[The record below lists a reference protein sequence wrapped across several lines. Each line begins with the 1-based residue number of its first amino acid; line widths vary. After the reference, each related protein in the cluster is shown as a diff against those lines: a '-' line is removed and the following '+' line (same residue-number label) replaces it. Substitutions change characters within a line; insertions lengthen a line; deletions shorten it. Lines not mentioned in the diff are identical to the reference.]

1 MCYDAQK
8 RFWTSVSRYPQ
19 PTDLIWMPAAAGSL
33 RQLLCT
39 KSNRLESVF
48 RDSDAPK
55 AFRIRRTWPAAPARA
70 GDDQDGFREGS
81 LAQIKA
87 EIRCLSLLL
96 RLDIS
101 NLRFFESCSL
111 FFPQS
116 NTLGQQLPHLVLVR
130 KIRKTDVFNFQ
141 TASQISIDR

>member
-1 MCYDAQK
+1 M
-8 RFWTSVSRYPQ
+8 SRK
-19 PTDLIWMPAAAGSL
+19 LSESRERSL
-33 RQLLCT
+33 E
-39 KSNRLESVF
+39 RLQ
-48 RDSDAPK
+48 
-55 AFRIRRTWPAAPARA
+55 RA

-116 NTLGQQLPHLVLVR
+116 NTLGQQVPHLVLVR
-130 KIRKTDVFNFQ
+130 IIRKTDVFNFL
-141 TASQISIDR
+141 TASQKSGSRGSGTLLDGYLPISDLDSMILSPPHSVILQSW